1 MEFNMKVFKF
11 LALSALTVTATTV
24 YAGESFSEN
33 DKARPLRSRPAQRDL
48 LILSSLKTTKTAMKT
63 KELLEA
69 NYKRLGNAQRKKN
82 IAEKK
87 QRQENQKKIKMIENL
102 PATGIDTFNVAQF
115 MKVMFW
121 YPTAEN
127 PDLDEAIILKTN
139 NLYAEK
145 KTRKYLEAAERK
157 NNYMGEL
164 DEMFSQVAQNAKKW
178 ELDNYGYRQ
187 VVKPSRPSAQSVFET
202 PKSQKRQFAK
212 KMKVWTKKARAV
224 AAAA

>member
-1 MEFNMKVFKF
+1 MKVRTF
-11 LALSALTVTATTV
+11 LALSALTVTTTTL
-24 YAGESFSEN
+24 YAGESLFEN
-33 DKARPLRSRPAQRDL
+33 DNARPLRSRPAQKDL
-48 LILSSLKTTKTAMKT
+48 LGLPSLKTTKTVMKT

-69 NYKRLGNAQRKKN
+69 NYKRLGNAQRKQK

-102 PATGIDTFNVAQF
+102 PAEGIDTLNVAQF

-127 PDLDEAIILKTN
+127 PDLDDAIIFKTN
-139 NLYAEK
+139 KLYAEK
-145 KTRKYLEAAERK
+145 RSRKYLEALDRK
-157 NNYMGEL
+157 NNYIDEL
-164 DEMFSQVAQNAKKW
+164 NEMFFKVNQEAKKW

-202 PKSQKRQFAK
+202 PKAQKRQFAK
-212 KMKVWTKKARAV
+212 KMKIWTKKARAV